1 MDPGPWNP
9 SLRSGPQN
17 PLSPQ
22 DPPPPAWWS
31 KKDHHFGGV
40 RCKVVG
46 EWGGSAHQPDP
57 TAQSVPAQSKDDAP
71 PASGRGRVARD
82 GIGGQAGP
90 FPQPTESPAPSGVVG
105 WQVPT
110 GREWERI
117 VRPTHGRWYLRLRR
131 LRLRRCALP
140 PVQSAKRARFPLSRP
155 WTSVTGITTIAI
167 APSVVMVNT
176 PFAVSHTGEP
186 VTAFLST
193 LND

>member
-1 MDPGPWNP
+1 MDPGLWNP

-57 TAQSVPAQSKDDAP
+57 TAQSVAAASPATAIV
-71 PASGRGRVARD
+71 RGATGHGCAR
-82 GIGGQAGP
+82 GFGGQAGP

-105 WQVPT
+105 WQVT
-110 GREWERI
+110 DWARVGENSASNAWK
-117 VRPTHGRWYLRLRR
+117 V
-131 LRLRRCALP
+131 LP
-140 PVQSAKRARFPLSRP
+140 PSTQATTAALRFAPGTVGQESTVPANATVDLRNRHHHYRYRSFGGDGQHTLCCQSLR
-155 WTSVTGITTIAI
+155 
-167 APSVVMVNT
+167 
-176 PFAVSHTGEP
+176 
-186 VTAFLST
+186 
-193 LND
+193 